1 MTRPSPIDPDPAT
14 LAAARDSKAWPF
26 EEARKIIE
34 RYEGKEF
41 PATVL
46 FETGYGPSGLPHIGT
61 FGEVARTSMVRHAF
75 RVLTGD
81 KVATNL
87 LCFSDDIDGM
97 RKVPENVP
105 DRESLLPHLGKPLTR
120 VPDPFGEFESFG
132 HHNNAMLRRFLD
144 TFGFDYEFAS
154 ALDYYT
160 SGRFDAGLVRMLEEY
175 DRVMEVML
183 PTLRDERRRTYA
195 PLLPIHPET
204 GVVMQVPL
212 DEVHPERATIVWTD
226 PENGKRWETTVK
238 GGACK
243 AQWKPD
249 WALRWAVLGVDYEM
263 SGKDHIDNVRT
274 SGKICRILGGRP
286 PEGFN
291 YELFLDE
298 NGEKISKSKG
308 NGITID
314 QWLAYAP
321 TESLGLYMFQKPKT
335 AKKLY
340 FDVIPKAVDDYYTF
354 LAAYR
359 RQDETAQL
367 ANPVWHM
374 HDGRPPVIDLP
385 VPFALLLNLVSAS
398 NAHDKSVLWG
408 YISRHAPGVT
418 PASHPE
424 LDRLAGYAIR
434 YFDDFVKPAKSY
446 RAPDE
451 VERQAL
457 AELASA
463 LGELAPNADGETI
476 QNASLNVARR
486 IERYRDPTKQ
496 GPEGGPGVSG
506 AFFQMIYQVLIG
518 QERGPRF
525 GSFAALYG
533 VDETR
538 ALIGKALSGEITAR
552 RSA

>member
-1 MTRPSPIDPDPAT
+1 MTRLNAVDLSPEI
-14 LAAARDSKAWPF
+14 LAAAAESKAWPF

-34 RYEGKEF
+34 RYKGRDYPE
-41 PATVL
+41 TVL

-75 RVLTGD
+75 RVLTAD
-81 KVATNL
+81 KVNTKL
-87 LCFSDDIDGM
+87 LCFSDDVDGM

-105 DRESLLPHLGKPLTR
+105 NREMMAQHMGRPLTR
-120 VPDPFGEFESFG
+120 VPDPFGKYESFG

-160 SGRFDAGLVRMLEEY
+160 SGRFDDGLVRMLEQY
-175 DRVMEVML
+175 DKVMAVML
-183 PTLRDERRRTYA
+183 PTLREERRKTYA
-195 PLLPIHPET
+195 PILPIHPET
-204 GVVMQVPL
+204 GVVMQVPIE
-212 DEVHPERATIVWTD
+212 EVHPERATVVWTD
-226 PENGKRWETTVK
+226 PDTGKRWETSVK
-238 GGACK
+238 AGGCK

-263 SGKDHIDNVRT
+263 SGKDHIDNVKT
-274 SGKICRILGGRP
+274 SGKICRILGGTP

-298 NGEKISKSKG
+298 KGEKISKSKG

-314 QWLAYAP
+314 EWLTYAP
-321 TESLGLYMFQKPKT
+321 TESLGLYMFQRPKQ

-340 FDVIPKAVDDYYTF
+340 FDVIPKAVDEYYTF
-354 LAAYR
+354 LSAYT
-359 RQDETAQL
+359 RQDWKERL
-367 ANPVWHM
+367 GNPVWHM
-374 HDGRPPVIDLP
+374 HDGNPPVIDLP

-398 NAHDKSVLWG
+398 NAQNKDVLWG
-408 YISRHAPGVT
+408 FISRYAAGVT
-418 PASHPE
+418 PDTHPE
-424 LDRLAGYAIR
+424 LDRLVGYAIR
-434 YFDDFVKPAKSY
+434 YFDDFVKPAKQY
-446 RAPDE
+446 RVPDE
-451 VERQAL
+451 VERDAL
-457 AELASA
+457 AKLSGAMAA
-463 LGELAPNADGETI
+463 LPAGADSEAI
-476 QNASLNVARR
+476 QNASLNVARK
-486 IERYRDPTKQ
+486 IERYQDQAKQ
-496 GPEGGPGVSG
+496 SPEGGPGVSV

-538 ALIGKALSGEITAR
+538 ALIEKAIAGKLAA
-552 RSA
+552 